1 MRRLLRVIT
10 KKNIKPKPAP
20 PKPVST
26 KVVLMR
32 GCCGGK
38 KK

>member
-10 KKNIKPKPAP
+10 RKNIKPKPAP
-20 PKPVST
+20 PKPST
-26 KVVLMR
+26 KVVRMR